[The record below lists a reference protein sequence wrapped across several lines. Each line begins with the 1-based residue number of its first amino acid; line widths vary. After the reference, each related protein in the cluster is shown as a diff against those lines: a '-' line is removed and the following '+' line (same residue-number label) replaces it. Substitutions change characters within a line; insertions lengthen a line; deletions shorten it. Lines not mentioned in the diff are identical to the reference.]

1 MIGRIYKLVSNK
13 TRCVYIGS
21 TIRPLKERLYSHRG
35 IYKQWKRKKYPTYRK
50 VFTIMKH
57 RDVKIIRLEKLE
69 FDSLEELRKRE
80 KYWIKKYKK
89 MGMKCINEN
98 SAYRLGCGYSE
109 RNIKKNINVYDTNVR
124 NVAVPYYYV
133 IKVDISKHQNIHFN
147 YFNILR

>member
-35 IYKQWKRKKYPTYRK
+35 VYKQWKRKKYPTYRK

-89 MGMKCINEN
+89 MGMKCINQN

-109 RNIKKNINVYDTNVR
+109 KEYQEKYQCLRYKCKKCGSTVLLRNKSRHFKT
-124 NVAVPYYYV
+124 
-133 IKVDISKHQNIHFN
+133 SKHTF
-147 YFNILR
+147 